1 MDIVGIG
8 FRAKTGKAIAV
19 ALTLQ
24 DSRPSYLAR
33 WEVSLCDPQFPET
46 AQPHHAVMEMPW
58 SEAQRAVAP
67 LEAQIETIAGERLS
81 VLLAEI
87 KAPRRRVGGVG
98 VVGSPDRPLE
108 RIGNRHMRAHAAE
121 GILFRRVLEVAASR
135 HNLRCRSF
143 SDRDFEQ
150 LAVSGL
156 GQSAS
161 QLQQMMAALGRS
173 AGKPWRTDER
183 AAAMAAWLV
192 LNLCFE
198 S

>member
-1 MDIVGIG
+1 MDMVSIG
-8 FRAKTGKAIAV
+8 FRAKTGKATAV

-33 WEVSLCDPQFPET
+33 WEVSLCDSQVPET
-46 AQPHHAVMEMPW
+46 AQPHHAVMELPW

-67 LEAQIETIAGERLS
+67 IEAQIETIADGRLS

-87 KAPRRRVGGVG
+87 KAMGRRIGGVG

-121 GILFRRVLEVAASR
+121 GILFRRVLEIAASR
-135 HNLRCRSF
+135 HNLPCRSF

-150 LAVSGL
+150 FAASELD
-156 GQSAS
+156 QSSS

-173 AGKPWRTDER
+173 AGRPWRTDER

-192 LNLCFE
+192 LKM
-198 S
+198 